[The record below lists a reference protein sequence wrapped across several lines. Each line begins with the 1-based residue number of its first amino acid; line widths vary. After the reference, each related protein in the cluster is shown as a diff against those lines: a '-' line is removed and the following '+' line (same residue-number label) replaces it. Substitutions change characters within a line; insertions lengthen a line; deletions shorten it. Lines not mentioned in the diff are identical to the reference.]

1 MPRSTPEYHLH
12 VEVVA
17 YLRLVLPAGSLLHH
31 SPNEGKHRVQYRKK
45 LARLGM
51 CAGWPDLQLVV
62 PLAYYLAGQ
71 READIFIELKAPNGR
86 VSPAQR
92 KVMDLLKAA
101 HRHVEVCR
109 SVDDVQA
116 FVGSIVRLKDVSV

>member
-31 SPNEGKHRVQYRKK
+31 SPNEGEHRVQYRKK

-71 READIFIELKAPNGR
+71 READIYIELKAPNGR

-92 KVMDLLKAA
+92 KVIDALKAA
-101 HRHVEVCR
+101 RRHVDVCR

-116 FVGSIVRLKDVSV
+116 FVGGIVRLKDVGI